1 MVKPD
6 IFFRVFKIHPHT
18 RRESAMEAPA
28 SVHERHFYA
37 RNRAFGRLAIRIFE
51 PSVMDAA
58 HWHGHVEINLLR
70 GATMIYEMDGSAVGI
85 PENRLIVFW
94 AGIPHQLTEITPT
107 GAEPP
112 TLCNLYVPLDQFLTL
127 PHVAPLQVALL
138 GGGMAALPASL
149 HHPDQMER
157 WFADYRSGDSE
168 RLGAMRMELNALLRR
183 GLIEGLHWLR
193 APLNE
198 RSDAR
203 SLGAAHVRHV
213 VAMVRHILENLT
225 GPMTNS
231 DVTAVTGLHETYAL
245 AIFSRTMRMPM
256 KRFIIRMRLIRARAL
271 LVESPLAISAVAEM
285 SGFTSLSQ
293 FYAHFRA
300 GYGVSPHALRTRTAL
315 RAD

>member
-6 IFFRVFKIHPHT
+6 IFFRVFKIRPHT
-18 RRESAMEAPA
+18 PGESVMEAEA

-37 RNRAFGRLAIRIFE
+37 RNRAFGRLAMRIFE
-51 PSVMDAA
+51 PAVMDAA

-70 GATMIYEMDGSAVGI
+70 GARMTYEMDGTTVEI
-85 PENRLIVFW
+85 PEGRLIVFW
-94 AGIPHQLTEITPT
+94 AGVPHRLTSIAPSRT
-107 GAEPP
+107 EPP

-127 PHVAPLQVALL
+127 PHLAPLQVALL
-138 GGGMAALPASL
+138 GGGLAALPETL

-157 WFADYRSGDSE
+157 WFADYRSGDTE
-168 RLGAMRMELNALLRR
+168 RLGAMRMEFNALLRR
-183 GLIEGLHWLR
+183 GLIDGPHWLS

-198 RSDAR
+198 RSDDR

-231 DVTAVTGLHETYAL
+231 DVTAVTGLHENYAL
-245 AIFSRTMRMPM
+245 SIFSRTMRMPM

-285 SGFTSLSQ
+285 SGFASISQ

-300 GYGVSPHALRTRTAL
+300 GYGISPHALRTRTAA
-315 RAD
+315 RSA